1 MKVSMGWFLLSSSIF
16 ESHFLG
22 DIVLDAKLSVVI
34 KLLKNKCWVVKLRGK
49 KIFEHNSSHTLICMK
64 SVLKTFL

>member
-1 MKVSMGWFLLSSSIF
+1 MGFVKSSSIF

-22 DIVLDAKLSVVI
+22 DIVLDAKLSVMI
-34 KLLKNKCWVVKLRGK
+34 KPLKSKYWVVKLRGK
-49 KIFEHNSSHTLICMK
+49 KIFEHNSSHTLLCMK